1 MSEDE
6 YDFLWASASEIIKP
20 DPGLELINHRERL
33 KEKGYTDKHEPTLE
47 QFIGAMEHIEYVP
60 PQEIKL
66 PPKEEVIYRE
76 VYRDRN
82 TEANSGCRRGVVI
95 TLLLFGLATLLYPVW
110 GLIVYLNIISVIFLG
125 AFIFWIIFE
134 ATLDRRLRKRG

>member
-33 KEKGYTDKHEPTLE
+33 KEKGYTDKDEPTIE
-47 QFIGAMEHIEYVP
+47 QFIGAMEHIEYVA

-110 GLIVYLNIISVIFLG
+110 GFIVYLRHGSNELDSF
-125 AFIFWIIFE
+125 
-134 ATLDRRLRKRG
+134 TLSD